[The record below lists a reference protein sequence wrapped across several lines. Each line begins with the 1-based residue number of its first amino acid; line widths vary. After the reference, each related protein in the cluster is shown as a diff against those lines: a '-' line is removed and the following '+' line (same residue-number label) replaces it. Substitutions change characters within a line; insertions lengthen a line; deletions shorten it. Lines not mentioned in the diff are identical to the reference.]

1 MEHSREYKIESFGR
15 LLDVLDRLRV
25 ECPWDKKQTNESLR
39 PNTIEEVYEL
49 CDALSKNDV
58 QNICKELGDVLL
70 HIVFYAKIASEKQ
83 QFDIADVCN
92 QLCDKLIFR
101 HPHVFG
107 NVEADSSEQ
116 VSENWEK
123 IKQKE
128 KGGNKT
134 VLSGVPQALPSLIKA
149 FRIQEKA
156 HNVGFDWDE
165 ASDSW
170 QKVKEEILEFET
182 EIEHM
187 NNKERAENELG
198 DILFSLVNMAR
209 LYKINPDNALEKS
222 NQKFIKRFNYIEAV
236 ANKQN
241 RKLED
246 LSLEEMDSLWNQAK
260 SI

>member
-1 MEHSREYKIESFGR
+1 MG
-15 LLDVLDRLRV
+15 
-25 ECPWDKKQTNESLR
+25 
-39 PNTIEEVYEL
+39 
-49 CDALSKNDV
+49 
-58 QNICKELGDVLL
+58 
-70 HIVFYAKIASEKQ
+70 
-83 QFDIADVCN
+83 
-92 QLCDKLIFR
+92 
-101 HPHVFG
+101 
-107 NVEADSSEQ
+107 
-116 VSENWEK
+116 K

-187 NNKERAENELG
+187 DKERAENELG

>member
-1 MEHSREYKIESFGR
+1 MG
-15 LLDVLDRLRV
+15 
-25 ECPWDKKQTNESLR
+25 
-39 PNTIEEVYEL
+39 
-49 CDALSKNDV
+49 
-58 QNICKELGDVLL
+58 
-70 HIVFYAKIASEKQ
+70 
-83 QFDIADVCN
+83 
-92 QLCDKLIFR
+92 
-101 HPHVFG
+101 
-107 NVEADSSEQ
+107 
-116 VSENWEK
+116 K

-187 NNKERAENELG
+187 DKERAENELG

-209 LYKINPDNALEKS
+209 LYKINPDNALEKAIKNSS
-222 NQKFIKRFNYIEAV
+222 NVSIILKRSQTNKIVNWKICHWKRWIVCGIRLKVYDIVQVKTRLFNNKIAIWHFIAV
-236 ANKQN
+236 LTMCVWGTTFISTKVLLQYG
-241 RKLED
+241 
-246 LSLEEMDSLWNQAK
+246 LSPADIFCCGSCRHM
-260 SI
+260 